1 MRENIVVQKSYDF
14 SLKIVRLYKDL
25 IEKKKDYVISR
36 QILRSG
42 TAIGSNVEE
51 AIGGQSKKDFVA
63 KLSIAYK
70 EARETHY
77 WLRILRDSDF
87 MEKEQAEEFLKDC
100 DELMRIIGSIQ
111 KTIKSQLSLQNS

>member
-1 MRENIVVQKSYDF
+1 MRENIILQKSYDF
-14 SLKIVRLYKDL
+14 SLKIVKLYKEL

-87 MEKEQAEEFLKDC
+87 IGKEQAEEFLKDC

-111 KTIKSQLSLQNS
+111 KTIKSQTPIRNS